1 MPCLRSASR
10 CALPTK
16 PRPIIAARK
25 LCIRRR
31 KEAEKQRSLQER
43 CRTSDFQKSE
53 PERDTVNLLRERLPS
68 VVQVGRTLPNF
79 CVLPRRAD
87 GCERTLQISAQVI
100 YILTDHRDPN

>member
-16 PRPIIAARK
+16 PRPIIGARK
-25 LCIRRR
+25 RCIRRR
-31 KEAEKQRSLQER
+31 KEAEKLRRLQES

-68 VVQVGRTLPNF
+68 VVEVGRTLTNF
-79 CVLPRRAD
+79 CLLPGAAGDRK
-87 GCERTLQISAQVI
+87 RTRQISA
-100 YILTDHRDPN
+100 

>member
-31 KEAEKQRSLQER
+31 KEAEKQRSLQES

-53 PERDTVNLLRERLPS
+53 PERDTVNLLREPLPS
-68 VVQVGRTLPNF
+68 VVEVGRTLPNF
-79 CVLPRRAD
+79 CVLPGRAD
-87 GCERTLQISAQVI
+87 DRERTLQISDQVI
-100 YILTDHRDPN
+100 SILNAHRQ